1 MVLREVAAG
10 DRKNKQRVGKAGSE
24 SSERLANRG
33 TEDSKAVQGHTTRI
47 VNAHSVSMAAGSDKR
62 G

>member
-1 MVLREVAAG
+1 MALRKVVAG

-24 SSERLANRG
+24 SSERLANRS
-33 TEDSKAVQGHTTRI
+33 TEDSKAVLCHTTRKVI
-47 VNAHSVSMAAGSDKR
+47 AHNVSMAAGSDKR